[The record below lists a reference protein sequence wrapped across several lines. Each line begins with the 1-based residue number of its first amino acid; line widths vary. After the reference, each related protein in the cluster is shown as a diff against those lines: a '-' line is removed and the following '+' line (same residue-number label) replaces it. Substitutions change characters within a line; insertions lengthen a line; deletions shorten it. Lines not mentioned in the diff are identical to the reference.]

1 MVAVEDAA
9 GVVFPSNL
17 RCALRVNVPVEE
29 AVADPGDGEDRSL
42 SAYMRLPVDQY
53 VGIELPMGATMRRV
67 PGDPDLFQLEI
78 PGLKFLSLEVRPVV
92 RVRVRL
98 VPDGDAVS
106 TWTGQSGH
114 PGGKT
119 PEWRAEEKRRIEEA
133 EEALA
138 AFEAACEDDDQT
150 SVPEACDD
158 AMPGEEGTL
167 EDDDDDD
174 DVVDDASESSLLRS
188 HHHRHPSAASPA
200 SASASA
206 RADLARVRFPR
217 QMPNGIAVDVR
228 NALIESEGDWAAA
241 TTRISR
247 YAQARPLIT
256 LVPTRPRSLGERR
269 SVRTLPVAS
278 LRDSDD

>member
-1 MVAVEDAA
+1 MAPDAGA
-9 GVVFPSNL
+9 STSPP
-17 RCALRVNVPVEE
+17 R
-29 AVADPGDGEDRSL
+29 RSFER
-42 SAYMRLPVDQY
+42 A
-53 VGIELPMGATMRRV
+53 
-67 PGDPDLFQLEI
+67 
-78 PGLKFLSLEVRPVV
+78 RP
-92 RVRVRL
+92 
-98 VPDGDAVS
+98 
-106 TWTGQSGH
+106 
-114 PGGKT
+114 
-119 PEWRAEEKRRIEEA
+119 EKRVTFFQRSDS
-133 EEALA
+133 
-138 AFEAACEDDDQT
+138 AFESEWFASRVLGREPAAAPARKPRRGRGAPPPFF
-150 SVPEACDD
+150 SS
-158 AMPGEEGTL
+158 
-167 EDDDDDD
+167 DDDDD